1 MRGGLKGSERCAR
14 VDPTCVL
21 DYRYGRDEMRA
32 IFGADAYLR
41 ALLEVEA
48 TLAKEQEALGL
59 IPKGHGTAIRKAI
72 PKVSRD
78 RVEAIEAEIRHDIM
92 AVAKALA
99 EQAGDAGRSVH
110 FGATSYDIV
119 DTARALQHRDAL
131 ALVAD
136 GVDALIAALAGQ
148 AREHR
153 DLVMLGRTH
162 GQWATPVTFGLKMAV
177 FAAEAAR
184 QRERL
189 AELRPRLETG
199 KLLGAT
205 GSGAALHPH
214 TLELQDRVMARLSLN
229 APLAT
234 TQILGRD
241 RLAELVQW
249 GGNLAT
255 SIEKF
260 TLEIRNLQRSDIGEA
275 AEAFDT
281 VKQVGSSTMAQKQ
294 NPIACENLGGL
305 ARMVRSFAAPALE
318 NNLQWHERDLANSS
332 SERML
337 LPHFYIL
344 IDEMLCKAVEVF
356 RNVQPNQ
363 ERIAANLAT
372 AGGLPMAEAVLLALA
387 RAGMDRQAAHELVR
401 QVSIRAAT
409 GEASF
414 RDLLLAE
421 GKIAKLMTAAEI
433 DAALDPAN
441 YVGHA
446 GEIVDRV
453 LASLA

>member
-1 MRGGLKGSERCAR
+1 MKLLIATSNPHK
-14 VDPTCVL
+14 L
-21 DYRYGRDEMRA
+21 DEMRA
-32 IFGADAYLR
+32 IFGAEAYLR

-48 TLAKEQEALGL
+48 ILAEEQETLGL

-199 KLLGAT
+199 KLLG
-205 GSGAALHPH
+205 
-214 TLELQDRVMARLSLN
+214 ELWRGFRS
-229 APLAT
+229 T
-234 TQILGRD
+234 HRW
-241 RLAELVQW
+241 R
-249 GGNLAT
+249 
-255 SIEKF
+255 
-260 TLEIRNLQRSDIGEA
+260 QRKS
-275 AEAFDT
+275 
-281 VKQVGSSTMAQKQ
+281 
-294 NPIACENLGGL
+294 
-305 ARMVRSFAAPALE
+305 
-318 NNLQWHERDLANSS
+318 
-332 SERML
+332 
-337 LPHFYIL
+337 
-344 IDEMLCKAVEVF
+344 
-356 RNVQPNQ
+356 
-363 ERIAANLAT
+363 
-372 AGGLPMAEAVLLALA
+372 
-387 RAGMDRQAAHELVR
+387 
-401 QVSIRAAT
+401 
-409 GEASF
+409 
-414 RDLLLAE
+414 
-421 GKIAKLMTAAEI
+421 
-433 DAALDPAN
+433 
-441 YVGHA
+441 
-446 GEIVDRV
+446 
-453 LASLA
+453 

>member
-1 MRGGLKGSERCAR
+1 MTEGLIGLQWCAS

-21 DYRYGRDEMRA
+21 DYRYGRDQMRA
-32 IFGADAYLR
+32 IFGADAYLG

-48 TLAKEQEALGL
+48 TLAEEQERLRV
-59 IPKGHGTAIRKAI
+59 IPPGHAQAIRAAV
-72 PKVSRD
+72 PKVRRD

-92 AVAKALA
+92 AVARALA
-99 EQAGDAGRSVH
+99 EQAGDAGGSVH
-110 FGATSYDIV
+110 YGATSYDIV

-131 ALVAD
+131 ALVAE
-136 GVDALIAALAGQ
+136 GLDALIAALVEQ
-148 AREHR
+148 TRVHR

-184 QRERL
+184 HRERMG
-189 AELRPRLETG
+189 ELRPRLETG

-214 TLELQDRVMARLSLN
+214 TLELQAHVMQRLGLN
-229 APLAT
+229 EPLAT

-249 GGNLAT
+249 GSNLAT

-281 VKQVGSSTMAQKQ
+281 AKQVGSSTMAQKQ
-294 NPIACENLGGL
+294 NPITSENLGGL
-305 ARMVRSFAAPALE
+305 ARMVRSLAAPALE

-344 IDEMLCKAVEVF
+344 IDEMLCKAADVF
-356 RNVQPNQ
+356 RNVQPNP
-363 ERIAANLAT
+363 ERIAANLVA
-372 AGGLPMAEAVLLALA
+372 AGGLPMAEAVMLALT
-387 RAGMDRQAAHELVR
+387 RKGMDRQAAHELVR
-401 QVSIRAAT
+401 QVSMEAAS
-409 GEASF
+409 GKASF
-414 RDLLLAE
+414 RNLLLAE
-421 GKIAKLMTAAEI
+421 SEIAERLSAAEI
-433 DAALDPAN
+433 NDALDPAS
-441 YVGHA
+441 YTGHA

>member
-1 MRGGLKGSERCAR
+1 

-32 IFGADAYLR
+32 IFGADAYLQ

-48 TLAKEQEALGL
+48 TLAEEQEALEL

-72 PKVSRD
+72 PKVKRD

-99 EQAGDAGRSVH
+99 EQAGDAGGSVH

-136 GVDALIAALAGQ
+136 GLERLITALAGQ

-177 FAAEAAR
+177 FTAEAAR

-189 AELRPRLETG
+189 GELRPRLETG

-214 TLELQDRVMARLSLN
+214 TLELQARVMARLSLN
-229 APLAT
+229 TPLAT

-275 AEAFDT
+275 AEAFDAA
-281 VKQVGSSTMAQKQ
+281 KQVGSSTMAQKQ
-294 NPIACENLGGL
+294 NPITSENLGGL

-344 IDEMLCKAVEVF
+344 IDEMLCKAAGVF
-356 RNVQPNQ
+356 RNVQPNP
-363 ERIAANLAT
+363 ERIAANLTA

-387 RAGMDRQAAHELVR
+387 RAGMSRQAAHELVR
-401 QVSIRAAT
+401 QVSMQAAA
-409 GEASF
+409 GEGSF
-414 RDLLLAE
+414 RKLLLAE
-421 GKIAKLMTAAEI
+421 PEIAKLMTADAV
-433 DAALDPAN
+433 DAALDPAR

-446 GEIVDRV
+446 GEIVDCV